1 MQKLHKKNKT
11 WELTK
16 LPPNKKAVT
25 CKWVFKT
32 KRKVDG
38 SLERHKARLVARGF
52 TQTQE
57 LDYTETF
64 SPVVRMSTVRIL
76 LTLVAAK
83 GWILQQL
90 DINTTFLHGEL
101 KEEVYM
107 TLPQGLDVQDTSNI
121 CQLRKSLYGLK
132 QVSREWNHRLSSF
145 LISFGYVQSKSD
157 YSLFSKENQNS
168 LTFILVYV
176 DDLLLAGNDHSEIK
190 EIKQQLDKEFSI
202 KDLGNA
208 KYFLGMELARTS
220 KGINLN
226 QRKYAIDILKDA
238 GLMDAKPCNTPI
250 DNKMKYSKDQGT
262 TMEDPESFRR
272 LIGRLLYLTHNRPN
286 ICYAVNHLSQFMQKP
301 TDIHYQGA
309 MKILKF
315 VKKSP
320 GKGLFF
326 PAERDLSLRG
336 FTDAD
341 WGGCVDSR
349 KSTTGYCF
357 FAGSSLVSWKSKK
370 QQTPSKSSSK
380 SEYRA
385 LAHGTC
391 EIKWL
396 LKLFKDFHIK
406 PNLPIPLYCDNQ
418 SVVYIGNN
426 PVFHERTKHIELDY
440 HIVRDAVEKGMVQLI
455 AIRSDSQV
463 ADIFTKSL
471 ARGPFE
477 DAKIK
482 LGMKDVYIPAC
493 GGLLKE
499 EEGSIMQ
506 EEGTSKQHQQQ
517 AAATLN
523 NKERAKQQIL
533 EVHNSL

>member
-190 EIKQQLDKEFSI
+190 EIKQ
-202 KDLGNA
+202 
-208 KYFLGMELARTS
+208 
-220 KGINLN
+220 
-226 QRKYAIDILKDA
+226 
-238 GLMDAKPCNTPI
+238 
-250 DNKMKYSKDQGT
+250 
-262 TMEDPESFRR
+262 
-272 LIGRLLYLTHNRPN
+272 
-286 ICYAVNHLSQFMQKP
+286 
-301 TDIHYQGA
+301 
-309 MKILKF
+309 
-315 VKKSP
+315 
-320 GKGLFF
+320 
-326 PAERDLSLRG
+326 
-336 FTDAD
+336 
-341 WGGCVDSR
+341 
-349 KSTTGYCF
+349 
-357 FAGSSLVSWKSKK
+357 
-370 QQTPSKSSSK
+370 
-380 SEYRA
+380 
-385 LAHGTC
+385 
-391 EIKWL
+391 
-396 LKLFKDFHIK
+396 
-406 PNLPIPLYCDNQ
+406 
-418 SVVYIGNN
+418 
-426 PVFHERTKHIELDY
+426 
-440 HIVRDAVEKGMVQLI
+440 
-455 AIRSDSQV
+455 
-463 ADIFTKSL
+463 
-471 ARGPFE
+471 
-477 DAKIK
+477 
-482 LGMKDVYIPAC
+482 
-493 GGLLKE
+493 
-499 EEGSIMQ
+499 
-506 EEGTSKQHQQQ
+506 
-517 AAATLN
+517 
-523 NKERAKQQIL
+523 
-533 EVHNSL
+533 